1 MQRIDINTTQNV
13 TIQYE
18 SAPWKDR
25 VVAYFIDMVV
35 LTTAIFI
42 MALFMEALMPQLS
55 YLFTFLILF
64 FYTLAFEV
72 FNQGQS
78 LGKKAM
84 NIKVVKLNGKN
95 PTLKDYALRWA
106 FRLMDI
112 YFSFGIVA
120 SVLIGSSNKSQRL
133 GDIMAHTTVIRVKPS
148 LGISLASLKKINTL
162 EHYKPTYEGV
172 TRFNETD
179 IILIKD
185 VLSRVKQYPN
195 QAHRMALNTLVD
207 TVRKQLDLDK
217 VTTSKET
224 FLQTVIKDYVV
235 LTR

>member
-42 MALFMEALMPQLS
+42 MALFMDVLMPQLS
-55 YLFTFLILF
+55 YLITFLILF

-148 LGISLASLKKINTL
+148 LGFSLASLKKIN
-162 EHYKPTYEGV
+162 YEGV